1 MKRKRN
7 IFACLLR
14 VPRKRRG
21 NIVGKSIYQL
31 KKYHFLL
38 TQLVSRDFKTKYKR
52 SILGVLWSLLNPLLT
67 MTVQYIVFC
76 ELFRW
81 DIEHFAVYLLIG
93 TVMFNF
99 FSESTSQA
107 LTSITGNSGLITKVY
122 LPKYIFPVSKV
133 LSSCINLGFSLIVL
147 YAIIFASGLRL
158 NIYHLLLPFSFLC
171 VILFSIGMG
180 LILSSL
186 MVFFRDMQF
195 LYSVIIVLW
204 MYLTPLFY
212 PEDIMPDRFQWIMEC
227 NPLYHFIRYARNIIL
242 DGSLPTLRAHVICL
256 VFVVGSLLIGIAV
269 FKKTQNK
276 FIFNI

>member
-1 MKRKRN
+1 MIAKYLDAYRKY
-7 IFACLLR
+7 
-14 VPRKRRG
+14 K
-21 NIVGKSIYQL
+21 
-31 KKYHFLL
+31 FLL
-38 TQLVSRDFKTKYKR
+38 SQLVSRDFKTKYKR

-67 MTVQYIVFC
+67 MAVQYIVFC

-81 DIEHFAVYLLIG
+81 DINHFAVYLLIG

-99 FSESTSQA
+99 FSESTGQA
-107 LTSITGNSGLITKVY
+107 LTSITGNAGLITKVY
-122 LPKYIFPVSKV
+122 LPKYIFPVSRV

-147 YAIIFASGLRL
+147 YVIIFASGLRL
-158 NIYHLLLPFSFLC
+158 NIYHLLLPFPFLC
-171 VILFSIGMG
+171 IIMFSIGMG

-195 LYSVIIVLW
+195 LYSIIIVLW

-212 PEDIMPDRFQWIMEC
+212 PESIVPARFIWIMKC

-242 DGSLPTLRAHVICL
+242 DNSIPTFRAHMICL
-256 VFVVGSLLIGIAV
+256 LFAVGVLLIGLGV
-269 FKKTQNK
+269 FKKTQNR